1 MTIVAAQVMGYG
13 VAVTVR
19 GSNGHVELDVFKP
32 MMIKTLVLHS
42 GCWGMPQFPSQ
53 KTA

>member
-42 GCWGMPQFPSQ
+42 GCWGMLQFPSQ